1 MTSPKMMM
9 LNAYRG
15 VFSERYP
22 VAPEFWYYYPA
33 KVLGVDMIEFER
45 EVPLW
50 KGLLAAFRKYGAE
63 GYCVAG
69 AAVSNPHIET
79 TSDFKGVS
87 GESDRFTDDIT
98 IRLDGLRLHKR
109 VLYFRNDPSWV
120 VTYPVNTEAEMDAF
134 FRAAVSDDAAYDFTE
149 ANRAH
154 EGVGEDILA
163 EFGLGASFVDFFI
176 GVMGFENAVYYF
188 KYTDEDKLYAYMNRY
203 IEHKIKLLRETAEKT
218 NFESVMTSSGISCVA
233 LVGAAFWRKWDK
245 PYQAAIT
252 KEAHRLN
259 FLVHSHNHGKLMDTV
274 PDFAEIGFDCVCP
287 FEREPGDV
295 IGFEGLKR
303 VRRQLDGKVTFKG
316 NVHTIATL
324 IDGGP
329 EDVRREVR
337 EIKEAF
343 AGSPRL
349 IISTG
354 DQVGGETP
362 EENIYAMLEEGRR

>member
-1 MTSPKMMM
+1 MTSPKMLM

-15 VFSERYP
+15 IFSERYP
-22 VAPEFWYYYPA
+22 VSPEFWCYYPA

-45 EVPLW
+45 EIPLW

-63 GYCVAG
+63 GYCVMG
-69 AAVSNPHIET
+69 AAVYNPKIET
-79 TSDFKGVS
+79 TSVFKKIP
-87 GESDRFTDDIT
+87 GETDRYVDSIS
-98 IRLDGLRLHKR
+98 IRLGGLRLQKK
-109 VLYFRNDPSWV
+109 VLYLKNDPSWV
-120 VTYPVNTEAEMDAF
+120 VAYPVRTEAEMDAF
-134 FRAAVSDDAAYDFTE
+134 FHAVVSDDIAYDFTE
-149 ANRAH
+149 VNRAY

-163 EFGLGASFVDFFI
+163 EFSLGASFVDFFI
-176 GVMGFENAVYYF
+176 GAMGFENAVCYF
-188 KYTDEDKLYAYMNRY
+188 KFLDEDKLYAYMRRY
-203 IEHKIKLLRETAEKT
+203 IEHKIKLLREAAEKT
-218 NFESVMTSSGISCVA
+218 NFETVQTGSGISCVA
-233 LVGAAFWRKWDK
+233 LVGASFWRKWDK

-252 KEAHRLN
+252 EEAHRLN
-259 FLVHSHNHGKLMDTV
+259 LLVHSHNHGKLMDTV

-295 IGFEGLKR
+295 IGLEGLKR

-324 IDGGP
+324 INGKP